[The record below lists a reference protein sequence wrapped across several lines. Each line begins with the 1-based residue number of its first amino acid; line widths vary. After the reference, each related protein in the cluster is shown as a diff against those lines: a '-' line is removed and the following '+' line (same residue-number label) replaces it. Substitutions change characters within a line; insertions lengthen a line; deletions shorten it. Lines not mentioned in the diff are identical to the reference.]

1 MKDHIGETKTCQK
14 PDRDRARNESAGRQ
28 STPPALLLGLDR
40 FERRWH
46 IDRRTGHPVLMLN
59 QPFRL
64 SAVLFHLEGTLASP
78 DERPL
83 QALRDGQEGGS
94 GLDPARGRRTA
105 PPRRGAQGESNRRD
119 PATTAEWRL
128 HPAARSLCALLR
140 SKGVKWAVFSRLGS
154 RPSGRFLQRAG
165 PALGGSVRR
174 LVLPRS
180 PQRRNPFR
188 RAAETLNAPVAEMLV
203 LSAERGVLDQAS
215 AAGALTVLMAKAPR
229 QSGSPPSAHFQIT
242 DLRQLPAI
250 LRLGL
255 ALPAGK
261 LPNDWLKE
269 FLAEFRF
276 EDPSLII
283 HPGVG
288 EDIAAVDV
296 AQEELLVLKS
306 DPITF
311 ATDAIGHYAILVN
324 ANDIATAGALPRWFL
339 TTLLFPV
346 GSTPSMI
353 WSVVREL
360 GELTRRWGITLCGG
374 HTEITDAVQ
383 RPVIVG
389 MMAGTVRRRD
399 LIDKRRMRTGDRI
412 LVTKAVAVEGTAII
426 ARECG
431 RKLKALGMAASEIQ
445 LCRDFL
451 DGISILPEAGIA
463 AGTEGTS
470 AMHDVTEGGI
480 ATALEELSAAGGFDV
495 RVDVDRIPIFPQ
507 TRRLS
512 RLLGVDPLGLI
523 GSGSLLICCRPKT
536 ATRLEDRLRRQ
547 GIRVTAIGEVGPR
560 GGGVRAFRNGRRAR
574 WRSFEVDEIAR
585 LFAADRRP

>member
-1 MKDHIGETKTCQK
+1 
-14 PDRDRARNESAGRQ
+14 
-28 STPPALLLGLDR
+28 
-40 FERRWH
+40 
-46 IDRRTGHPVLMLN
+46 MLN
-59 QPFRL
+59 KPFRI

-83 QALRDGQEGGS
+83 PSIRDRLEGTWS
-94 GLDPARGRRTA
+94 DPGRR
-105 PPRRGAQGESNRRD
+105 E
-119 PATTAEWRL
+119 PATAAEWRL
-128 HPAARSLCALLR
+128 HPAASPLFAGLR
-140 SKGVKWAVFSRLGS
+140 SKGVKLAVFSRLGS
-154 RPSGRFLQRAG
+154 RPLGRFLQRAK
-165 PALGGSVRR
+165 PALGGPVRR
-174 LVLPRS
+174 LMLPTALR
-180 PQRRNPFR
+180 PTQRRNPFR
-188 RAAETLNAPVAEMLV
+188 RAAETLNVPVAETLV
-203 LSAERGVLDQAS
+203 LSAEREVLARAS
-215 AAGALTVLMAKAPR
+215 TAGAVTVLVAKAPR
-229 QSGSPPSAHFQIT
+229 QPGNSPSAHFQIT

-255 ALPAGK
+255 VLPAGK
-261 LPNDWLKE
+261 LPNVWLKE
-269 FLAEFRF
+269 FLAEFKI

-296 AQEELLVLKS
+296 AREELLVLKS

-311 ATDAIGHYAILVN
+311 ATDAIGHYAVLVN
-324 ANDIATAGALPRWFL
+324 ANDIATAGAVPRWFL

-360 GELTRRWGITLCGG
+360 SELTRRWGITLCGG
-374 HTEITDAVQ
+374 HTEITDAVR
-383 RPVIVG
+383 RPVISG
-389 MMAGTVRRRD
+389 MMAGTVRRRH
-399 LIDKRRMRTGDRI
+399 LIDKQRMRTGDRI
-412 LVTKAVAVEGTAII
+412 LVTKAAAVEGTAII
-426 ARECG
+426 AREFG

-445 LCRDFL
+445 FCRDFL

-480 ATALEELSAAGGFDV
+480 ATALEELSAAGGFEL
-495 RVDVDRIPIFPQ
+495 RVDVDRIPIFPE

-523 GSGSLLICCRPKT
+523 GSGSLLICCRPRT
-536 ATRLEDRLRRQ
+536 AARLEARLRRKDIQ
-547 GIRVTAIGEVGPR
+547 VTAIGEVGQR
-560 GGGVRAFRNGRRAR
+560 GGGVHAFKNGRTAR